1 MRVHDQPGRS
11 TVYAAGGMAAT
22 SQPASS
28 ITALR
33 ILMAGG
39 NAMDAAIAAVAVQCV
54 VEPQSTSLAGDCF
67 CLYSPANAAKGAAPV
82 AFNGSG
88 RAPKGA
94 NADWYVANGYKSI
107 PLRSAHAVTIPGAV
121 DAWCQL
127 LRDHGTMSLA
137 QVLEPA
143 IRYSRDGWAVHGV
156 TAYDW
161 ALFETMLSEDPTAAV
176 QYLKNGKAPREGDII
191 RLPLLAKTL
200 ETVAEKGREGFYSGW
215 VAEDLVSFLKSKG
228 GFHTMEDFAA
238 AIGDYVTPISTNYRG
253 YDVFECP
260 PNGQGIV
267 ALAMLN
273 ILSGYDLASLDPV
286 SPERLHLEIEAA
298 RLAYL
303 DRDAVLADPKFA
315 NVPMQT
321 WLSADHAAGL
331 RKLIDPKKRAAELP
345 PSKLPPHHDTV
356 YITVVDKDRNAVSLI
371 NTIFHSF
378 GSGLCAPKS
387 GLILQNRG
395 GGFVVNP
402 GHPNCI
408 EGGKRPLHTI
418 IPGMLMKDGRAQM
431 PFGVMGGQYQ
441 ACGHAHVLTNI
452 IDYKMTIQE
461 AIDTTRVFPDNEDQD
476 GRVQVESGLP
486 AKVLDG
492 LHKLGHRTYIPNRP
506 IGGSQA
512 IWIDREQGILR
523 GGSDPRKDGMAIG
536 Y

>member
-1 MRVHDQPGRS
+1 MRLHDQPGRS

-67 CLYSPANAAKGAAPV
+67 CLYSPANAPKGTPPI

-94 NADWYVANGYKSI
+94 QADWYVANGYNSI

-143 IRYSRDGWAVHGV
+143 IRYARDGWAVHGV

-161 ALFETMLSEDPTAAV
+161 GLFEQMLTEDPTMAI
-176 QYLKNGKAPREGDII
+176 QYLKNGKAPVEGDVI

-215 VAEDLVSFLKSKG
+215 VAEDIVGFLKSKG
-228 GFHTMEDFAA
+228 GFHTMDDFAA
-238 AIGDYVTPISTNYRG
+238 AVGDYVAPISTNYRG

-273 ILSGYDLASLDPV
+273 ILEGYDLAALDPV

-315 NVPMQT
+315 KVPMET

-331 RKLIDPKKRAAELP
+331 RKLIDPKKRAPELP

-378 GSGLCAPKS
+378 GSGLCSPKS

-395 GGFVVNP
+395 GGFVVEP

-418 IPGMLMKDGRAQM
+418 IPGMLMKDGRVQM

-452 IDYKMTIQE
+452 IDYKMDLQG
-461 AIDTTRVFPDNEDQD
+461 AIDMTRVFPDNEDAE

-486 AKVLDG
+486 PDVLAG

-512 IWIDREQGILR
+512 IWIDWEQGILR